1 MTQTVARDTLPEHL
15 WALEQSLLDPKTRAD
30 GDSVAELLADD
41 FVEFGSSGRIWSRAM
56 TVSQLAGERADASV
70 QRLVSNRDVRLLSED
85 VALVTYALSRQSPQ
99 LADVRTLRSS
109 VWTRVQGKW
118 RMTFHQGTVVSSI
131 SE

>member
-30 GDSVAELLADD
+30 SDSVAELLADD

-56 TVSQLAGERADASV
+56 TVSQLAGEQADASV

>member
-1 MTQTVARDTLPEHL
+1 
-15 WALEQSLLDPKTRAD
+15 
-30 GDSVAELLADD
+30 
-41 FVEFGSSGRIWSRAM
+41 M